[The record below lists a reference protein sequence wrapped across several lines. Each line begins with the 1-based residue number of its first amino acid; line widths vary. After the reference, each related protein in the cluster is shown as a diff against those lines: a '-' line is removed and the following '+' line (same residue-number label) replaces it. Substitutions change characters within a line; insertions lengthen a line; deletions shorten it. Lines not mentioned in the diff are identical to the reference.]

1 MKRSGLTIS
10 IIFEAQSANY
20 GEGMGNIT
28 TLKKMTRG
36 DGKVY
41 SYISRQAMRY
51 NIVQQM
57 NCDNTPVTDE
67 NTVVQFASSA
77 SVKDYPEIDL
87 FGYMKTSS
95 KDGNKK
101 GGQQVRSAVAR
112 LSNAISLHPYAS
124 DMDFLTNMGLAKRG
138 DFANAIANSE
148 IHNSFYAYTV
158 TVDLDKV
165 GIDEN
170 DATNI
175 PDEEKKK
182 RVIKL
187 IETLQFLYRDIKGRR
202 ENLAP
207 VFAIGGVYERKNPYF
222 ESRLE
227 MKNGELNCSMICD
240 VINACDDTKAHTH
253 VGMFEGKIKNA
264 SEAKSKLSASS
275 ISDMFEAVK
284 KEVAEYYD

>member
-57 NCDNTPVTDE
+57 NCDNTPVTNE
-67 NTVVQFASSA
+67 NKVVQFASSA

-95 KDGNKK
+95 KDDNKK

-227 MKNGELNCSMICD
+227 MKKGELNCSMICD
-240 VINACDDTKAHTH
+240 IINACEDTKAHTH